1 MAGSALDSV
10 AAAVAV
16 AGAGAGRARITIM
29 DAATTG
35 VGETEMD
42 MVVVARHATSMV
54 ADEAHRRAVIGRE
67 RENTVS
73 VRVTETASATASATA
88 SVTASASV
96 TVAEIGTDLE
106 VVAIE
111 AAVAAAVQRWVAVVW
126 TMR

>member
-1 MAGSALDSV
+1 VAGSALDSV
-10 AAAVAV
+10 AAAGAV

-73 VRVTETASATASATA
+73 VRVTETAS
-88 SVTASASV
+88 VTASASV

-111 AAVAAAVQRWVAVVW
+111 AAVAAAVQRWVVVVW